1 MTDVCQL
8 VAGAVGA
15 TSRKVR
21 GAASADKVSARNK
34 TRACEEPTDRSLDM
48 AKNKAKKTKKT
59 DGKGKSETQRKAEQ
73 EIVDA
78 AGAAT
83 GTSEGSLPL
92 PQKTDEGDSEEKTEE
107 KSTGDGGEKAQEAEA
122 KGKGKK
128 KEKAESGEKQAFLTH
143 LHDYDIGQPKPNLWE
158 EAEKVEIPGGGEVT
172 VTLYFG
178 QFGDAKNL
186 DDKGKEIPFERKADR
201 TKWIAAQ
208 KDTWRRTQGGTRLRQ
223 KCRGRL
229 RAVISKTKYIAVH
242 QGTVITEEQVKIL
255 ARAEALLEEVYAG
268 INGKGILVDP
278 KTGDVL
284 DHELNRIA
292 QDAAAKA
299 S

>member
-1 MTDVCQL
+1 MMGARQRS
-8 VAGAVGA
+8 AGAVDS
-15 TSRKVR
+15 TSRGAR
-21 GAASADKVSARNK
+21 GVASVDGVSARLNHGAVRPPQ
-34 TRACEEPTDRSLDM
+34 TGRNIM
-48 AKNKAKKTKKT
+48 AKKTKKT
-59 DGKGKSETQRKAEQ
+59 GSKGVSKKSETQRKAEK

-92 PQKTDEGDSEEKTEE
+92 PQKTDEGGSEEKTEE
-107 KSTGDGGEKAQEAEA
+107 KSTGDGGGKAQKAEAE
-122 KGKGKK
+122 GKGKK
-128 KEKAESGEKQAFLTH
+128 KEKAESGEKPAFLTH

-158 EAEKVEIPGGGEVT
+158 EAEELKLPGGGEVT

-186 DDKGKEIPFERKADR
+186 DDKGEEISFERKADR

-208 KDTWRRTQGGTRLRQ
+208 RDAWRRTQGGTRLRQ

-268 INGKGILVDP
+268 INDKGILVDP